1 MTNHGY
7 PVLGLIGFAECSLH
21 LDLAKYVKRGWVN
34 HVEYIVVGLGLKK
47 SGFESRSGIYICAIY
62 SK

>member
-47 SGFESRSGIYICAIY
+47 MWI
-62 SK
+62 